1 VLENGLRKK
10 LVKINILIL
19 SFGRL
24 ARKIYKSART
34 YLKSDEP
41 LSIDDSEFLQSA
53 KAFPEHLVPF
63 FIGVRRYVEE
73 QVKLDLQE
81 MISSFHWIDYK
92 DEINEIFRSGD
103 CPDQDAGTF
112 MQLDKFMIDF
122 EEYFDVARAIRE
134 GAVVIV
140 A

>member
-1 VLENGLRKK
+1 MLENGLRKK
-10 LVKINILIL
+10 LVQINILII

-41 LSIDDSEFLQSA
+41 MSIDDSLIQQSA
-53 KAFPEHLVPF
+53 KAFSEHLLPF
-63 FIGVRRYVEE
+63 FYEVRSFVEE
-73 QVKLDLQE
+73 QVQMDLKE
-81 MISSFHWIDYK
+81 MISSFHWIDFKY
-92 DEINEIFRSGD
+92 EINEIFRHGECSD
-103 CPDQDAGTF
+103 LDAGTF
-112 MQLDKFMIDF
+112 MQLDKFLIEF

>member
-1 VLENGLRKK
+1 M
-10 LVKINILIL
+10 
-19 SFGRL
+19 
-24 ARKIYKSART
+24 
-34 YLKSDEP
+34 
-41 LSIDDSEFLQSA
+41 
-53 KAFPEHLVPF
+53 
-63 FIGVRRYVEE
+63 
-73 QVKLDLQE
+73 QE